1 MRFKRAMAASM
12 AAVMAV
18 SSAVVCQVTA
28 SAEEQNIDFSGFK
41 GWSETSKFDKSTNTA
56 TFGGAWGGLGLW
68 LGNVDYS
75 AYDEI
80 VLTYSNS
87 TVGQVKLVVEYN
99 NDIKSSEA
107 MSSDEVEGTVVIPLN
122 AEGKKSVK
130 QLGVQNSA
138 AGSVKIESIVLR
150 NSAVA
155 PFEGTKVSLPK
166 NGEYNYQGTYGLKL
180 PTSVS
185 TGSELVKE
193 YGKVEVTFNLNGAI
207 SDGHVVDPSNIS
219 FNLQPKIKYVDEEKK
234 INSWP
239 WITAGKYNYDADTK
253 TVTITADIA
262 SAINGNSDVKK
273 YTIDKYVLDSFNL
286 VAACDFDKASAPVDI
301 YIDSI
306 SVKGNSSDVA
316 VSDVKI
322 TAPAKTTLNIDDTLD
337 LEATVTPAD
346 ATDATVT
353 WSSDTPDVATVDKD
367 GKVTAVG
374 IGKAT
379 ITAKAGDKTDTVVIN
394 VAKKKVTA
402 TITAGDVTGATKE
415 DAADKAKAAVKVVS
429 DDLTDKDYTVSVKV
443 DGRKYMAT
451 VVLTEEAAKK
461 YELTGTNTAGGK
473 IAYKVTGLKL
483 STNKL
488 AIPVTSTAGVKIT
501 ATIEP
506 EDLADGE
513 IEWKTADN
521 TVATVEDGLVKP
533 VSGSAGGKTTITAT
547 VKGTTYSADCEV
559 SIAEVI
565 NPATAIKL
573 DKSELSG
580 TAGDK
585 AELKADVTAKDDTK
599 ECTDAIIWKSSDE
612 KVATVNA
619 GSVTFVGEGTAEI
632 IVTAGD
638 VSAACKVTVKAKTV
652 AVEKVTLDKTSAELT
667 VGGTAALKA
676 TVTPDNATDKT
687 VTWTSSDESVATVKD
702 GTVTAVKAGK
712 AVITAK
718 AGDQTAECT
727 VTVKAKE
734 EKPEEKPDPAP
745 AVNDKEIWSGSTDL
759 GTDWGKSVTVPK
771 ADVKIGDTIRI
782 KVSTGSAEYHQVK
795 IMDSN
800 WEVLS
805 SVKSKADAQY
815 GTITVDKDGYVEFKV
830 NAADA
835 KLISEGGLIISGYDL
850 TISSVSNKAMKE
862 ETYAP
867 STKVHTVVNNGASQ
881 IAVFAISEEDAE
893 KYESY
898 TIIITRGSDGKS
910 VYEIVDDCYKYV
922 SYNNGS
928 ENVRVSGNGA
938 YYIMLDI
945 TGIEDSFGGITVKI
959 VPTVPKG

>member
-28 SAEEQNIDFSGFK
+28 SAYEAPGSITMTNCTPNFILGDENKGYDGKSIEITSVPEAAGSNSVTVNLTMLNDAY
-41 GWSETSKFDKSTNTA
+41 GWSN
-56 TFGGAWGGLGLW
+56 
-68 LGNVDYS
+68 
-75 AYDEI
+75 
-80 VLTYSNS
+80 
-87 TVGQVKLVVEYN
+87 GQV
-99 NDIKSSEA
+99 
-107 MSSDEVEGTVVIPLN
+107 GTN
-122 AEGKKSVK
+122 S
-130 QLGVQNSA
+130 SA
-138 AGSVKIESIVLR
+138 AGDWVSDSYKATSAGGTSKAGDKIQITLDTY
-150 NSAVA
+150 VA
-155 PFEGTKVSLPK
+155 DNGDTILKV
-166 NGEYNYQGTYGLKL
+166 E
-180 PTSVS
+180 
-185 TGSELVKE
+185 E
-193 YGKVEVTFNLNGAI
+193 YGGGAI
-207 SDGHVVDPSNIS
+207 I
-219 FNLQPKIKYVDEEKK
+219 
-234 INSWP
+234 
-239 WITAGKYNYDADTK
+239 
-253 TVTITADIA
+253 
-262 SAINGNSDVKK
+262 
-273 YTIDKYVLDSFNL
+273 
-286 VAACDFDKASAPVDI
+286 
-301 YIDSI
+301 IDSI
-306 SVKGNSSDVA
+306 EYSNGYVYEPVRNRIAVVTKDNSLEITKVEGAAGSTSLKATIVMNNDGDGWSNGQVGTNSSAAGDWVSDSYKATSAGGTSKAGDKIEINLKTYVA
-316 VSDVKI
+316 DDGSTHLKFEEYGGGIISVVSIEYSNGYVLNADELAKKEVPVSDVKI
-322 TAPAKTTLNIDDTLD
+322 AAPAKTTYNVGDDVTLTASVND
-337 LEATVTPAD
+337 
-346 ATDATVT
+346 DATVEDKDIV
-353 WSSDTPDVATVDKD
+353 WSSDNTDVATVDETT
-367 GKVTAVG
+367 GKVTFVG
-374 IGKAT
+374 AGNVT
-379 ITAKAGDKTDTVVIN
+379 VTAAYKSDKTIKDTV
-394 VAKKKVTA
+394 ALKAEKKKVTA

-429 DDLTDKDYTVSVKV
+429 ADLTDKDYTVSVKV

-501 ATIEP
+501 ATIQP

-599 ECTDAIIWKSSDE
+599 ECTDAIIWESSDK

-718 AGDQTAECT
+718 AGDQTAKCT

-850 TISSVSNKAMKE
+850 TVSAVSSRAMKE

-910 VYEIVDDCYKYV
+910 VYEIVDGCYKYV

-945 TGIEDSFGGITVKI
+945 TGIEDSFGGITVRI

>member
-28 SAEEQNIDFSGFK
+28 SAAALENAPEGTEKVLASIDLANGKYDNSTQTSGPYKTEFTGYWDGGDWVQTPDLGDKDLLTKDNVYVKVVVSNLGDVKHGTDEEPQYSPWSDVLGWGFGNRSWAGVLHWYNNNKQDGVALPENFDVTFVPTEGSTAERAVCYAPISDFSFVS
-41 GWSETSKFDKSTNTA
+41 W
-56 TFGGAWGGLGLW
+56 
-68 LGNVDYS
+68 GNVI
-75 AYDEI
+75 AG
-80 VLTYSNS
+80 NFQCANAS
-87 TVGQVKLVVEYN
+87 T
-99 NDIKSSEA
+99 
-107 MSSDEVEGTVVIPLN
+107 M
-122 AEGKKSVK
+122 
-130 QLGVQNSA
+130 
-138 AGSVKIESIVLR
+138 KIESVEIVEF
-150 NSAVA
+150 A
-155 PFEGTKVSLPK
+155 P
-166 NGEYNYQGTYGLKL
+166 
-180 PTSVS
+180 
-185 TGSELVKE
+185 
-193 YGKVEVTFNLNGAI
+193 
-207 SDGHVVDPSNIS
+207 
-219 FNLQPKIKYVDEEKK
+219 
-234 INSWP
+234 
-239 WITAGKYNYDADTK
+239 
-253 TVTITADIA
+253 
-262 SAINGNSDVKK
+262 
-273 YTIDKYVLDSFNL
+273 
-286 VAACDFDKASAPVDI
+286 
-301 YIDSI
+301 
-306 SVKGNSSDVA
+306 SDVA
-316 VSDVKI
+316 VSSITIDGDAKRTATYGDADVKLTVKANAEATTYDESKVTWASSNKDVATVSTDGKVTFVGAGNVKI
-322 TAPAKTTLNIDDTLD
+322 TATYDNDD
-337 LEATVTPAD
+337 A
-346 ATDATVT
+346 
-353 WSSDTPDVATVDKD
+353 
-367 GKVTAVG
+367 VTASV
-374 IGKAT
+374 
-379 ITAKAGDKTDTVVIN
+379 DFTVS
-394 VAKKKVTA
+394 ARDVTA

-415 DAADKAKAAVKVVS
+415 DVADKAKSAVKVVS
-429 DDLTDKDYTVSVKV
+429 ADLTDKDYTVSVKV

-461 YELTGTNTAGGK
+461 YELTGTNTASGT
-473 IAYKVTGLKL
+473 IAYKVTGLNL

-501 ATIEP
+501 ATIQP

-599 ECTDAIIWKSSDE
+599 ECTDVVIWESSDE

-687 VTWTSSDESVATVKD
+687 VIWTSSDESVATVKD

-718 AGDQTAECT
+718 AGDQIAECT

-745 AVNDKEIWSGSTDL
+745 AVNEKEIWSGSTDL

-795 IMDSN
+795 IMDSSWN
-800 WEVLS
+800 VLS

-815 GTITVDKDGYVEFKV
+815 GTITVDKDGYVEFVV

-850 TISSVSNKAMKE
+850 TVSAVSSRAMKE

-867 STKVHTVVNNGASQ
+867 STKVHTVVNNGSSQ

-910 VYEIVDDCYKYV
+910 VYEIVDGCYKYV

>member
-28 SAEEQNIDFSGFK
+28 SAASSALYTIDKGATQSLQNPFGTNDVVKSINKIVLNITASSDGANGELYLNVGGGDNVQLYYNNSDKKNNVTLKGGEATNVTLDISAPMNQYWYVLDIKPYWDSIDVNSI
-41 GWSETSKFDKSTNTA
+41 
-56 TFGGAWGGLGLW
+56 
-68 LGNVDYS
+68 S
-75 AYDEI
+75 AYNGDTLI
-80 VLTYSNS
+80 S
-87 TVGQVKLVVEYN
+87 
-99 NDIKSSEA
+99 
-107 MSSDEVEGTVVIPLN
+107 
-122 AEGKKSVK
+122 
-130 QLGVQNSA
+130 
-138 AGSVKIESIVLR
+138 KIYK
-150 NSAVA
+150 
-155 PFEGTKVSLPK
+155 PTFDGTKVSLTDNTNNIQGSAAIKLSEVSNASDLVSKYSKVTVKVPIQ
-166 NGEYNYQGTYGLKL
+166 GAVSLIDDSAFDPAEMDYMLQASINYAEG
-180 PTSVS
+180 
-185 TGSELVKE
+185 GS
-193 YGKVEVTFNLNGAI
+193 Y
-207 SDGHVVDPSNIS
+207 
-219 FNLQPKIKYVDEEKK
+219 
-234 INSWP
+234 P
-239 WITAGKYNYDADTK
+239 WIVSGDSKYDAATNSVYLTWDL
-253 TVTITADIA
+253 A
-262 SAINGNSDVKK
+262 SAVNSNSDVSSKGL
-273 YTIDKYVLDSFNL
+273 DKYAFQALNL
-286 VAACDFDKASAPVDI
+286 VARTSSIKSPVDLYFGEPTVLVGDFATNLKISTTIDNEYYVDDTVSLSTNITPDEVVDKA
-301 YIDSI
+301 
-306 SVKGNSSDVA
+306 
-316 VSDVKI
+316 
-322 TAPAKTTLNIDDTLD
+322 
-337 LEATVTPAD
+337 
-346 ATDATVT
+346 VT
-353 WSSDTPDVATVDKD
+353 WSSSDENVAVVDKD
-367 GKVTAVG
+367 GKVTAVSVG
-374 IGKAT
+374 ET
-379 ITAKAGDKTDTVVIN
+379 EITAKLGNLTDTVKIN

-461 YELTGTNTAGGK
+461 YELTGTNTASGT

-513 IEWKTADN
+513 VEWKTADN

-599 ECTDAIIWKSSDE
+599 ECTDAIIWESSDE

-687 VTWTSSDESVATVKD
+687 VIWTSSDESVATVKD

-718 AGDQTAECT
+718 AGDQIAECT

-734 EKPEEKPDPAP
+734 EKPDPAP
-745 AVNDKEIWSGSTDL
+745 AVNEKEIWSGSTDL
-759 GTDWGKSVTVPK
+759 GTDWGKSVTIPK

-795 IMDSN
+795 IMDSSWN
-800 WEVLS
+800 VLS

-815 GTITVDKDGYVEFKV
+815 GTITVDKDGYVEFIV

-867 STKVHTVVNNGASQ
+867 STKVHTVVNNGSSQ

-910 VYEIVDDCYKYV
+910 VYEIVDGCYKYV

>member
-18 SSAVVCQVTA
+18 SSAVVCQITA
-28 SAEEQNIDFSGFK
+28 SAAVKSIDLSGFA
-41 GWSETSKFDKSTNTA
+41 GWGKTVVDAGNNKITFAAGYGGCGYWSNPGLDGYDELVLTYHDLTTDALTLVAKVDDDNKAEKYANNASGEIVVDITGLDRANIGSLMITGGENAGSVVIDSIIARNSA
-56 TFGGAWGGLGLW
+56 TFGEEKVLWSGTSKTNDTYEADSSVDLSKLSDNAVFTITLTTDDSSGVQAGWG
-68 LGNVDYS
+68 
-75 AYDEI
+75 I
-80 VLTYSNS
+80 
-87 TVGQVKLVVEYN
+87 GQVVA
-99 NDIKSSEA
+99 NDVWTDKK
-107 MSSDEVEGTVVIPLN
+107 TVVIASP
-122 AEGKKSVK
+122 GQSVTNGTFTFTKK
-130 QLGVQNSA
+130 QLLEASGETTLSSLKIQSYNGGA
-138 AGSVKIESIVLR
+138 TLTKLTVKDVD
-150 NSAVA
+150 
-155 PFEGTKVSLPK
+155 
-166 NGEYNYQGTYGLKL
+166 Q
-180 PTSVS
+180 
-185 TGSELVKE
+185 SEV
-193 YGKVEVTFNLNGAI
+193 
-207 SDGHVVDPSNIS
+207 P
-219 FNLQPKIKYVDEEKK
+219 
-234 INSWP
+234 
-239 WITAGKYNYDADTK
+239 
-253 TVTITADIA
+253 
-262 SAINGNSDVKK
+262 
-273 YTIDKYVLDSFNL
+273 
-286 VAACDFDKASAPVDI
+286 
-301 YIDSI
+301 
-306 SVKGNSSDVA
+306 

-322 TAPAKTTLNIDDTLD
+322 AAPAKTTYNVGDEVTLTASVND
-337 LEATVTPAD
+337 
-346 ATDATVT
+346 DATVEDKDIV
-353 WSSDTPDVATVDKD
+353 WSSDNTDVATVDETT
-367 GKVTAVG
+367 GKVKFVGAGNVTVTAAY
-374 IGKAT
+374 KS
-379 ITAKAGDKTDTVVIN
+379 DKTIKDTV
-394 VAKKKVTA
+394 ALKAEKKKVTA

-461 YELTGTNTAGGK
+461 YELTGTNTASGT

-513 IEWKTADN
+513 VEWKTADN

-599 ECTDAIIWKSSDE
+599 ECTDVVIWESSDE

-718 AGDQTAECT
+718 AGDQIAECT

-745 AVNDKEIWSGSTDL
+745 AVNEKEIWSGSTDL

-795 IMDSN
+795 IMDSSWN
-800 WEVLS
+800 VLS

-815 GTITVDKDGYVEFKV
+815 GTITVDKDGYVEFVV

-850 TISSVSNKAMKE
+850 TISAVSSRAMKE

-867 STKVHTVVNNGASQ
+867 STKVHTVVNNGSSQ

-910 VYEIVDDCYKYV
+910 VYEIVDGCYKYV

>member
-28 SAEEQNIDFSGFK
+28 SAAVKSIDLSGFK
-41 GWSETSKFDKSTNTA
+41 GWGETVVDAGNNKI
-56 TFGGAWGGLGLW
+56 TFAAGYSGCGYWSNPGLDG
-68 LGNVDYS
+68 
-75 AYDEI
+75 YDEL
-80 VLTYSNS
+80 VLTYHDLTTDALTLVAQVDNDNKAEKYANNASGEIVVDITDLDRSSIGSLMITGGKNAGSVVIDSIIARPSLSYGDEKVLWSGTSVVNESYAADSSVDLSKLSDNAVFTITLNTDDS
-87 TVGQVKLVVEYN
+87 TGVTKGWGVGQVAA
-99 NDIKSSEA
+99 NDVWTDKKTVAIASPGQN
-107 MSSDEVEGTVVIPLN
+107 VTNGTFTFT
-122 AEGKKSVK
+122 KK
-130 QLGVQNSA
+130 QLLEASGETTLS
-138 AGSVKIESIVLR
+138 SLKIQS
-150 NSAVA
+150 
-155 PFEGTKVSLPK
+155 
-166 NGEYNYQGTYGLKL
+166 Y
-180 PTSVS
+180 
-185 TGSELVKE
+185 
-193 YGKVEVTFNLNGAI
+193 
-207 SDGHVVDPSNIS
+207 SDGAT
-219 FNLQPKIKYVDEEKK
+219 L
-234 INSWP
+234 
-239 WITAGKYNYDADTK
+239 TK
-253 TVTITADIA
+253 LTVK
-262 SAINGNSDVKK
+262 DVEQSE
-273 YTIDKYVLDSFNL
+273 V
-286 VAACDFDKASAPVDI
+286 P
-301 YIDSI
+301 
-306 SVKGNSSDVA
+306 

-322 TAPAKTTLNIDDTLD
+322 AAPAKTTYNVGDEVTLTASVND
-337 LEATVTPAD
+337 
-346 ATDATVT
+346 DATVDDKDIV
-353 WSSDTPDVATVDKD
+353 WSSDNTDVATVDETT
-367 GKVTAVG
+367 GKVTFVG
-374 IGKAT
+374 AGNVT
-379 ITAKAGDKTDTVVIN
+379 VTAAYKSDKTIKDTV
-394 VAKKKVTA
+394 ALKAEKKKVTA

-461 YELTGTNTAGGK
+461 YELTGTNTASGK

-483 STNKL
+483 STNKI

-501 ATIEP
+501 ATIQP

-599 ECTDAIIWKSSDE
+599 ECTDAIIWESSDK

-652 AVEKVTLDKTSAELT
+652 AVERVTLDKTSAELT

-718 AGDQTAECT
+718 AGDQVAECT

-795 IMDSN
+795 IMDSSWN
-800 WEVLS
+800 VLS

-815 GTITVDKDGYVEFKV
+815 GTITVDKDGYVEFVV

-850 TISSVSNKAMKE
+850 TVSAVSSRAMKE

-867 STKVHTVVNNGASQ
+867 STKVHTVVNNGSSQ

-910 VYEIVDDCYKYV
+910 VYEIVDGCYKYV